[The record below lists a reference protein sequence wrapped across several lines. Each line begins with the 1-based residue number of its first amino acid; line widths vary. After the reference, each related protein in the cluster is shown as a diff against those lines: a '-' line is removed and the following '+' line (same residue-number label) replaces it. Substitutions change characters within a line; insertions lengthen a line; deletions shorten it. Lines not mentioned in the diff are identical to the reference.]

1 MLVKKIKNSAK
12 HTFKNIITSV
22 DNPAVDMN
30 SEAFLKMLGYDANKT
45 DVSRERILF
54 EAVSYACIRI
64 RSEAVAKVPIKI
76 YKGNKKDEEHYL
88 NRILRLRPN
97 PYMSAFTFKKL
108 IETNNCI
115 HGNAY
120 AYIDIDRRTGR
131 VKELYPLENA
141 RVTIYVDDVGL
152 LGKANNVYYI
162 YSSADGKRYKLNR
175 EEIFHAMGLTFNGIV
190 GIPALD
196 VSSGNC

>member
-1 MLVKKIKNSAK
+1 
-12 HTFKNIITSV
+12 
-22 DNPAVDMN
+22 MN

-97 PYMSAFTFKKL
+97 PYMSDFYFQ
-108 IETNNCI
+108 
-115 HGNAY
+115 
-120 AYIDIDRRTGR
+120 
-131 VKELYPLENA
+131 
-141 RVTIYVDDVGL
+141 
-152 LGKANNVYYI
+152 KA
-162 YSSADGKRYKLNR
+162 D
-175 EEIFHAMGLTFNGIV
+175 
-190 GIPALD
+190 
-196 VSSGNC
+196 